1 MPPRTSS
8 STDRSEPTL
17 RADAR
22 RNRARV
28 LEVAHTAFTAE
39 GLSVSIAD
47 IARRAGVSTGTV
59 SRHFPTKAAL
69 IDAVIYSLFENIV
82 ADARAALADDDP
94 GGAFFAFFVRLI
106 EMGTTNKALFD
117 TLSAGGKAEKTAIAT
132 IAGELHL
139 ALGALLERA
148 QQAGAV
154 RRDLTPDDVEAA
166 LVGALAAQARAG
178 HAEASQR
185 LVAVACDGLRG
196 PRSRTS
202 HSSSESA
209 DAREGR

>member
-1 MPPRTSS
+1 MAIPVVNLTQPSPS
-8 STDRSEPTL
+8 STERAL

-59 SRHFPTKAAL
+59 SRHFPTKVAL
-69 IDAVIYSLFENIV
+69 IDAVVLSLLESIV
-82 ADARAALADDDP
+82 ADARATLVADEP
-94 GGAFFAFFVRLI
+94 GEAFFAFFVRLI

-117 TLSAGGKAEKTAIAT
+117 TLSAGGKAEKTAIAA

-148 QQAGAV
+148 QQAGTV
-154 RRDLTPDDVEAA
+154 RRDLTPDDLEAA

-178 HAEASQR
+178 NAEASQR
-185 LVAVACDGLRG
+185 LIAVACDGLRR
-196 PRSRTS
+196 P
-202 HSSSESA
+202 SA
-209 DAREGR
+209 WVPPEDASGAS